1 MVQRGAMPTVRWA
14 LVVTVL
20 ALVLGAAGPAAA
32 AQVESSSAPNGP
44 SGLPL
49 PRFVSLKSER
59 VNVRSGPTKDN
70 DVNWV
75 YTRTGLPVEIIAE
88 YENWRRIRDWEGS
101 EGWVLHSLLSGRRT
115 VLISAPAKAVD
126 DFVPLHASAD
136 LQSAV
141 TARLQA
147 GVLATVKRCGGN
159 WCRVTGEH
167 FDGWIEQERLWGVY
181 PGETVE

>member
-1 MVQRGAMPTVRWA
+1 MSTKWGSSGAAVILIIA
-14 LVVTVL
+14 L
-20 ALVLGAAGPAAA
+20 AAGPAAA
-32 AQVESSSAPNGP
+32 AQPEAPSAPNGA
-44 SGLPL
+44 SRLPL

-75 YTRTGLPVEIIAE
+75 YTRKGLPVEIIAE
-88 YENWRRIRDWEGS
+88 YDNWRRIRDWEGA
-101 EGWVLHSLLSGRRT
+101 EGWVLHSMLTGSRT
-115 VLISAPAKAVD
+115 ALISAAAKSID
-126 DFVPLHASAD
+126 DFVPLHASGEK
-136 LQSAV
+136 LSEI

-147 GVLATVKRCGGN
+147 GVLATVKRCNNN
-159 WCRVTGEH
+159 WCRITGQG

>member
-1 MVQRGAMPTVRWA
+1 MSTRRGPS
-14 LVVTVL
+14 
-20 ALVLGAAGPAAA
+20 GAAVALIIALAAGSAVA
-32 AQVESSSAPNGP
+32 AQPEAPSAPNGP

-49 PRFVSLKSER
+49 PRFVSLRAER

-75 YTRTGLPVEIIAE
+75 YTRVGLPVEIIAE
-88 YENWRRIRDWEGS
+88 YDNWRRIRDWEGA

-115 VLISAPAKAVD
+115 VLISAPAKSVV
-126 DFVPLHASAD
+126 DFVALHASGEK
-136 LQSAV
+136 QSPI

-147 GVLATVKRCGGN
+147 GVLATVKRCGNN
-159 WCRVTGEH
+159 WCRITGQG
-167 FDGWIEQERLWGVY
+167 FDGWIQQERLWGVY

>member
-1 MVQRGAMPTVRWA
+1 MSTKWGRS
-14 LVVTVL
+14 
-20 ALVLGAAGPAAA
+20 GAAVALIIALTAGSAAA
-32 AQVESSSAPNGP
+32 AQPEGQSGPNRAG
-44 SGLPL
+44 GLPL

-75 YTRTGLPVEIIAE
+75 YTRVGLPVEIIAE
-88 YENWRRIRDWEGS
+88 YDNWSRIRDWEGA

-115 VLISAPAKAVD
+115 ALVSAPAKSVD
-126 DFVPLHASAD
+126 DFVPLHASSEK
-136 LQSAV
+136 QSDI

-147 GVLATVKRCGGN
+147 GVLATVKRCNNN
-159 WCRVTGEH
+159 WCRIAGQG

>member
-1 MVQRGAMPTVRWA
+1 MPTKWGSSGATVA
-14 LVVTVL
+14 LIVAL
-20 ALVLGAAGPAAA
+20 ATGGAAA
-32 AQVESSSAPNGP
+32 APPEGGASRSN
-44 SGLPL
+44 GLPL

-75 YTRTGLPVEIIAE
+75 YTRVGLPVEIIAE
-88 YENWRRIRDWEGS
+88 YDNWSRIRDWEGA

-115 VLISAPAKAVD
+115 ALISAPAKTID
-126 DFVPLHASAD
+126 DFVPLHASAEK
-136 LQSAV
+136 QSDI

-147 GVLATVKRCGGN
+147 GVLATVKRCNNN
-159 WCRVTGEH
+159 WCRITGQG

-181 PGETVE
+181 PGETVD

>member
-1 MVQRGAMPTVRWA
+1 MLTGRWGK
-14 LVVTVL
+14 L
-20 ALVLGAAGPAAA
+20 AAA
-32 AQVESSSAPNGP
+32 LAIATLAADPVAAAPAETPSAPNGP

-49 PRFVSLKSER
+49 PRFVSLKAER

-75 YTRTGLPVEIIAE
+75 YTRVGLPVEIIAE
-88 YENWRRIRDWEGS
+88 YDNWRRIRDWEGG

-126 DFVPLHASAD
+126 DFVPLHSSAD
-136 LQSAV
+136 ATSAV
-141 TARLQA
+141 TARVQA
-147 GVLATVKRCGGN
+147 GVLAGVKRCGGN
-159 WCRVTGEH
+159 WCRISGEG

-181 PGETVE
+181 PGETVD

>member
-1 MVQRGAMPTVRWA
+1 MPTKWGPSGATVVVLIIA
-14 LVVTVL
+14 L
-20 ALVLGAAGPAAA
+20 AAGSAAA
-32 AQVESSSAPNGP
+32 AQPESPSAPNGP

-59 VNVRSGPTKDN
+59 VNVRSGPNKDN

-75 YTRTGLPVEIIAE
+75 YTRVGLPVEIIAE
-88 YENWRRIRDWEGS
+88 YDNWRRIRDWEGA

-115 VLISAPAKAVD
+115 ALVSAPAKAVD

-136 LQSAV
+136 PQSAI

-147 GVLATVKRCGGN
+147 GVISTVKHCGGD
-159 WCRVTGEH
+159 WCRITGQG
-167 FDGWIEQERLWGVY
+167 FDGWIEQQRLWGVY
-181 PGETVE
+181 PGETVD

>member
-1 MVQRGAMPTVRWA
+1 MSTKWGPS
-14 LVVTVL
+14 
-20 ALVLGAAGPAAA
+20 GAAVALMIALATGSAAA
-32 AQVESSSAPNGP
+32 AQPEAPSAPNGP

-49 PRFVSLKSER
+49 PRFVSLRAER

-75 YTRTGLPVEIIAE
+75 YTRGGLPVEIIAE
-88 YENWRRIRDWEGS
+88 YDNWRRIRDWEGA

-115 VLISAPAKAVD
+115 ALISAQAKSVD
-126 DFVPLHASAD
+126 DFVPLHASGEK
-136 LQSAV
+136 QSPI

-147 GVLATVKRCGGN
+147 GVLATVKRCAGN
-159 WCRVTGEH
+159 WCRITGQG

-181 PGETVE
+181 PGETVD

>member
-1 MVQRGAMPTVRWA
+1 MSIKWGSS
-14 LVVTVL
+14 
-20 ALVLGAAGPAAA
+20 GAAAFLIIALATGSPAAA
-32 AQVESSSAPNGP
+32 QPEAPSAPNGP

-49 PRFVSLKSER
+49 PRFVSLRAER

-75 YTRTGLPVEIIAE
+75 YTRVGLPVEIIAE
-88 YENWRRIRDWEGS
+88 YDNWRRIRDWEGA
-101 EGWVLHSLLSGRRT
+101 EGWVLHSLLGGRRT
-115 VLISAPAKAVD
+115 ALVSAPAKAVD
-126 DFVPLHASAD
+126 DFVPLHAAAD
-136 LQSAV
+136 AVSAV

-159 WCRVTGEH
+159 WCRVTGAG

-181 PGETVE
+181 PGETVD